1 MHIND
6 IAFEGAVPIDS
17 YGPNFFRVEGKV
29 HTGPMLL
36 IEAETPEW
44 GGFDDIAPLLAL
56 KDRIDFIVFGT
67 GESLAYLPKPLRDA
81 LDQAGIGTEVMATP
95 TACRSYNILAS
106 EGRRV
111 AVALLPV

>member
-17 YGPNFFRVEGKV
+17 YGPNFFRVEGEV

-36 IEAETPEW
+36 IEAERPKW
-44 GGFDDIAPLLAL
+44 GGLNDIAPLLTL

-67 GESLAYLPKPLRDA
+67 GETLAYLPIPLRTA
-81 LDQAGIGTEVMATP
+81 LEAAGIGTEVMATP

-111 AVALLPV
+111 AVALLPI